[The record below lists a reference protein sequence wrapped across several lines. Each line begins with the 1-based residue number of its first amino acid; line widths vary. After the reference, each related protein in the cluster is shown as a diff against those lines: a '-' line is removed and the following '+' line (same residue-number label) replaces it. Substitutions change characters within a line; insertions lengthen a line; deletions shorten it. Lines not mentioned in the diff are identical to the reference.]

1 MPETN
6 KNYLKEVSVRT
17 DTNYELFIDPF
28 QLYLKTFNKIPNRFG
43 ISLFKNKT
51 EQINWK
57 TFVEQVLD
65 LLKSHVQFNVSTI
78 QYKVYF
84 PEIIID
90 LYDDNDLLSFIDSSN
105 NNQNEEIRSIEA
117 YDFVNKIF
125 IVVGKYYVMFYY
137 TDIKDIQSIRDE
149 IFTICDQNK
158 VLRKVKNKVN
168 LITQKRDYLDLTK
181 CDIDCSKIIDLDL
194 HYNEDFKPHY
204 KKLVDFL
211 NGRQSGLC
219 ILNGT
224 PGTGKTN
231 LIRHIIG
238 LCENQYIIVPN
249 TLMESIASPQFTSFI
264 LEHKNSV
271 LILED
276 CETLLMERENSYLSN
291 GVSNILNITDGL
303 YSDIFNIKI
312 VATFNTS
319 LENIDPALLREGR
332 LVMKYTFD
340 KLTLDKTNK
349 LLKSLNKPK
358 SKVELTLAQIYN
370 ETLEEQETKKP
381 RKIGF

>member
-1 MPETN
+1 MN
-6 KNYLKEVSVRT
+6 KDCLKEISVRM
-17 DTNYELFIDPF
+17 DQDYELFIEPF
-28 QLYLKTFNKIPNRFG
+28 QLYIKTFNKIPNRFN
-43 ISLFKNKT
+43 ISLHPNKT

-57 TFVEQVLD
+57 VFINQILD
-65 LLKSHVQFNVSTI
+65 LLQSYVHFNVSII
-78 QYKVYF
+78 QDKVYF
-84 PEIIID
+84 PETVVID
-90 LYDDNDLLSFIDSSN
+90 LPDDKSPFTNISN
-105 NNQNEEIRSIEA
+105 NNQEEEIRSIEA
-117 YDFVNKIF
+117 YNFVNKVF
-125 IVVGKYYVMFYY
+125 IIVGKYFIMFYY
-137 TDIKDIQSIRDE
+137 SDIKDIQSIRDE

-158 VLRKVKNKVN
+158 TIRKVKNKVN
-168 LITQKRDYLDLTK
+168 LITQKRDYFDLIK
-181 CDIDCSKIIDLDL
+181 CDIDSSKTIDLDL

-204 KKLVDFL
+204 TKLVNFL

-231 LIRHIIG
+231 LIRHITG
-238 LCENQYIIVPN
+238 LCENQYIIIPN
-249 TLMESIASPQFTSFI
+249 TLMESIASPMFTSFI

-312 VATFNTS
+312 IATFNTD

-349 LLKSLNKPK
+349 LLKSLNKPE

-370 ETLEEQETKKP
+370 EILEEQEVKKP